1 MSRFG
6 ELIGKTAPKAAAPA
20 PKPAPKAAAK
30 PKAPAPKVEAVEE
43 SED

>member
-20 PKPAPKAAAK
+20 PKPVSKAAAK
-30 PKAPAPKVEAVEE
+30 PKVPAPKTEVVEE